1 MVVDEAFSP
10 PLLDPHNYDWLIH
23 GLKQPPVFYILRH
36 VTSRFIYS
44 IHVNLEMYASI
55 IDWLQL
61 SVAC

>member
-55 IDWLQL
+55 ID
-61 SVAC
+61 